1 MPRIRFPKREYI
13 TENDEL
19 KEQIQ
24 ALVTTIKA
32 VNEYHKALDFLEV
45 TSRKADQMRVV
56 KQKKAEFDFCLE
68 NVADLIADNGDNK

>member
-24 ALVTTIKA
+24 ALVSTIKA
-32 VNEYHKALDFLEV
+32 VQAYHTALDFLEV
-45 TSRKADQMRVV
+45 TSRKADQMNVV
-56 KQKKAEFDFCLE
+56 KFKKQEFDFCVE
-68 NVADLIADNGDNK
+68 NVADLLA